1 MVELLIVLF
10 ANLSFILICFF
21 KLTTTTK
28 AKRIWRFAGVF
39 TVALRQRECG
49 SKTAGMHVSQPMNIG
64 VCYGFVASCFPVV
77 FLFSCIN
84 VESPFVSLYS
94 QTVKVFLNVFFE
106 CINVLNLYCYLSY
119 LTVFKFNV

>member
-1 MVELLIVLF
+1 MMLDIQIFSNLALSLF
-10 ANLSFILICFF
+10 FF
-21 KLTTTTK
+21 EWNLTTE
-28 AKRIWRFAGVF
+28 AMGIWRFAGAFAV
-39 TVALRQRECG
+39 VKRQSECG

-106 CINVLNLYCYLSY
+106 CINILNLYCYLSY